1 MATIQTSETWSKI
14 LLDKVV
20 LITGAG
26 GGIGT
31 AISQTCALQG
41 ARVVVS
47 DVSKSAAD
55 KVVENIV
62 ANDKEQT
69 DRIMS
74 LELDTVDEQ
83 AIEQAVKKVV
93 EKWGTIHV
101 LVNAYV

>member
-1 MATIQTSETWSKI
+1 MTATETNDKWSKI

-20 LITGAG
+20 FITGAG
-26 GGIGT
+26 GGIGS
-31 AISQTCALQG
+31 AISQTCFLQG

-47 DVSKSAAD
+47 DVNKPAAD
-55 KVVENIV
+55 KVVADIV
-62 ANDKEQT
+62 GTESKNSDQM
-69 DRIMS
+69 MS
-74 LELDTVDEQ
+74 LELDTIDEQ